1 MVGKFEMDYDAG
13 EWYFQ
18 ASQVLTDDGLE
29 DRVIDRLMGVT
40 MTMLDTYLPAVLSV
54 IYGNELP
61 ADAVR
66 CVEAGLRNR
75 GEQEST

>member
-1 MVGKFEMDYDAG
+1 
-13 EWYFQ
+13 
-18 ASQVLTDDGLE
+18 
-29 DRVIDRLMGVT
+29 
-40 MTMLDTYLPAVLSV
+40 MLDTYLPAVLSV